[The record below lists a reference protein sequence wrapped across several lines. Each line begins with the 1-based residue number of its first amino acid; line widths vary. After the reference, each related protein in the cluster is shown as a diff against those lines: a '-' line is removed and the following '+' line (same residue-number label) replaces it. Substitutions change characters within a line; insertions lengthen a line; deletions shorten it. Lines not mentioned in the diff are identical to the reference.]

1 MQMDACDILAAWMSE
16 TSHVLVHTFHA
27 PLSTC
32 LSFFPWGKLLEV
44 EITEPKRI
52 HIVKSLLPVR
62 KLPP

>member
-1 MQMDACDILAAWMSE
+1 MLFLAAWISE
-16 TSHVLVHTFHA
+16 TSHDLVHTFHA

-32 LSFFPWGKLLEV
+32 LSFSPWDKLLEV

-52 HIVKSLLPVR
+52 HIVKSLLLVR